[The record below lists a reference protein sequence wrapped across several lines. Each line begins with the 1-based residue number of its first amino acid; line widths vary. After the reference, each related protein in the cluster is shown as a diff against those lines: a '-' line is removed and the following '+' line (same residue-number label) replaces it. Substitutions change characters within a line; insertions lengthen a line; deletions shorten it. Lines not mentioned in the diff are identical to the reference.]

1 MTECIINATIKK
13 LKRDLEQMDIPQNRK
28 GDLRWLERNLYIK
41 NNNDTARHIM
51 WTIRVLI
58 SNGITNI

>member
-1 MTECIINATIKK
+1 MTEAIINAAIKK
-13 LKRDLEQMDIPQNRK
+13 LKRDLEQMDIPQKRK

-41 NNNDTARHIM
+41 NNNDKAREIM

-58 SNGITNI
+58 NNGITKI

>member
-1 MTECIINATIKK
+1 MTEGIINATIKK
-13 LKRDLEQMDIPQNRK
+13 LKRDLEQMDIPQKRK

-41 NNNDTARHIM
+41 NNNDKAREAM

-58 SNGITNI
+58 NNGITNI